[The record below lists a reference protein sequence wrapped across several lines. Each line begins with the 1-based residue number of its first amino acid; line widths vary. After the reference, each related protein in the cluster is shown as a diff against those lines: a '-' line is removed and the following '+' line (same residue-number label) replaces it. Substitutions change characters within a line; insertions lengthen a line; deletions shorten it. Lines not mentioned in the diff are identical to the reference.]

1 METTLLL
8 VSGAIECL
16 IVMFVAGRK
25 SRKRIED
32 EATGGNF
39 WGPNSYWEYAAFSA
53 LALAAYLFHR
63 YR

>member
-25 SRKRIED
+25 IRKRIEAP
-32 EATGGNF
+32 EAEVRKLNADIEEL
-39 WGPNSYWEYAAFSA
+39 NEN
-53 LALAAYLFHR
+53 LFIQLGKR
-63 YR
+63 YRA

>member
-25 SRKRIED
+25 IRKRIE
-32 EATGGNF
+32 
-39 WGPNSYWEYAAFSA
+39 
-53 LALAAYLFHR
+53 ALAAEVRKLNADIE
-63 YR
+63 

>member
-25 SRKRIED
+25 IRKRIEAL
-32 EATGGNF
+32 EAEVRKLNADIEEL
-39 WGPNSYWEYAAFSA
+39 NEN
-53 LALAAYLFHR
+53 LFIQLGKR
-63 YR
+63 YRA